1 VRLQPGLEEFKAT
14 HTSFKT
20 TSDFSLKKT
29 HTGHRLEVQK
39 NMKIKK
45 EDLGRVRANK
55 QYFNLGPIETTDT
68 HGDCSKQQFSYQYFL
83 LH

>member
-1 VRLQPGLEEFKAT
+1 VKSFQTKDNRRRTPSDGNSSPGPKNT
-14 HTSFKT
+14 Q
-20 TSDFSLKKT
+20 
-29 HTGHRLEVQK
+29 GIEVQK

-55 QYFNLGPIETTDT
+55 QYFNLGPVETTDT
-68 HGDCSKQQFSYQYFL
+68 HGDCSKQQFSYQYLL

>member
-20 TSDFSLKKT
+20 TSDFSLKKNT
-29 HTGHRLEVQK
+29 HRASTVK

-68 HGDCSKQQFSYQYFL
+68 HGDCSKQQFSYQYLL

>member
-1 VRLQPGLEEFKAT
+1 MRLQPGLEEFKTT

-20 TSDFSLKKT
+20 PSDFSLKQNT
-29 HTGHRLEVQK
+29 QGIEVQK

-55 QYFNLGPIETTDT
+55 QYFNLGPVETTDT
-68 HGDCSKQQFSYQYFL
+68 HGDCSKQQFSYQYL
-83 LH
+83 VAET

>member
-1 VRLQPGLEEFKAT
+1 VRLQPGLEEFKTT

-29 HTGHRLEVQK
+29 TQGIEVQK

-55 QYFNLGPIETTDT
+55 QYFNLGPVETTDT
-68 HGDCSKQQFSYQYFL
+68 HGDCSKQQFSYQYLL